1 MEIDKSDCLET
12 YYSRVLLIVR
22 SSIHMHTSVVGIQ
35 ILRSYIINNIL
46 KVNNT
51 TLRVYSPID
60 HIPKP
65 NIK

>member
-22 SSIHMHTSVVGIQ
+22 SSIHMHTSVVVSRYSG
-35 ILRSYIINNIL
+35 LIINNIL

-51 TLRVYSPID
+51 TLLVESIFA
-60 HIPKP
+60 
-65 NIK
+65 N